1 MNRRELNSL
10 DMFQTVDLFFEQN
23 KEAFNDFAAITAA
36 GLHIKAVVSGILN
49 LSKTQ
54 TQDNK
59 VESGL
64 KKMEKSDL
72 DNTLHK
78 VNVAMNAVA
87 VAESNQELRLLTNI
101 SKTELLQAREADYLN
116 RVDATYKNALPL
128 TAKLEKWGVTAA
140 DIEKLNTK
148 AASFAGRSSTMRN
161 KTAVT
166 KQASTEIKENVAA
179 LNNYLRDD
187 VDALLEPFKAL
198 NPTLY
203 GQYKNARKVIDK
215 AATQAKKPDT
225 ETEK

>member
-1 MNRRELNSL
+1 
-10 DMFQTVDLFFEQN
+10 
-23 KEAFNDFAAITAA
+23 
-36 GLHIKAVVSGILN
+36 
-49 LSKTQ
+49 
-54 TQDNK
+54 
-59 VESGL
+59 
-64 KKMEKSDL
+64 MEKSDL

-203 GQYKNARKVIDK
+203 GQYKVSERSDLPDVLFVFSHRQPSFLQGARGY
-215 AATQAKKPDT
+215 PDLQGT
-225 ETEK
+225 NPE